1 MIISDLERTLG
12 VFLRDLPR
20 EFNNRYTQ
28 EADSV
33 LRSRLFRSLVGDDEA
48 KLTLLFPDGVPEG
61 DQWVL
66 RDAQGA
72 VDGAEYTAAAKGHP
86 CGHIFK
92 AGESTYHCKTCAAD
106 DTCVLCSR
114 CFAESDHEG
123 HMVYISVSPGNS
135 GCCDCADDEA
145 WVRPVHCTIHSA
157 DDAPGLK
164 AAGKTSQTPT
174 LPDELLTPVRMT
186 IAKAFDYMCDV
197 FSCSPEQLR
206 LQKSEDTVRRDE
218 LLSRLTSHLYGGAE
232 VDESDEEY
240 ALVLW
245 NDEKH
250 TVTDVQNQVAKACKK
265 S

>member
-92 AGESTYHCKTCAAD
+92 A
-106 DTCVLCSR
+106 
-114 CFAESDHEG
+114 
-123 HMVYISVSPGNS
+123 
-135 GCCDCADDEA
+135 
-145 WVRPVHCTIHSA
+145 
-157 DDAPGLK
+157 
-164 AAGKTSQTPT
+164 
-174 LPDELLTPVRMT
+174 
-186 IAKAFDYMCDV
+186 
-197 FSCSPEQLR
+197 
-206 LQKSEDTVRRDE
+206 
-218 LLSRLTSHLYGGAE
+218 
-232 VDESDEEY
+232 
-240 ALVLW
+240 
-245 NDEKH
+245 
-250 TVTDVQNQVAKACKK
+250 
-265 S
+265 